1 MRDIVHVEIHAAQET
16 VAELFSDPARS
27 TGWMED
33 LERYEPITG
42 APGFPGS
49 TYRLI
54 SKSGN
59 MGFLA
64 TVVSRELP
72 NYVNLVLES
81 PAVHVSI
88 NAAFERAPSG
98 ATRLVSTE
106 DFRFKSVLGKL
117 TSVFA
122 KPAIHAAH
130 QKQMDAFKRFAEDTR
145 R

>member
-1 MRDIVHVEIHAAQET
+1 MRDVVDVEIRAPKET
-16 VAELFSDPARS
+16 VAELFSDPTQS

-49 TYRLI
+49 TYRLV
-54 SKSGN
+54 SKSGK
-59 MGFLA
+59 MDFVG

-72 NYVNLVLES
+72 NRVNLVLES
-81 PAVHVSI
+81 AAVQVSI
-88 NAAFERAPSG
+88 DAAFERAPSG

-106 DFRFKSVLGKL
+106 DFRFKSLLGKF

-130 QKQMDAFKRFAEDTR
+130 QKQMDAFKRFAEGA
-145 R
+145 

>member
-1 MRDIVHVEIHAAQET
+1 MRDVVHVEIRAPQET
-16 VAELFSDPARS
+16 VAELFSDPAQS

-49 TYRLI
+49 TYRLV

-59 MGFLA
+59 MDFVA

-72 NYVNLVLES
+72 NHVNLVLES
-81 PAVHVSI
+81 PVVHVSI
-88 NAAFERAPSG
+88 DAAFKRAPSG

-106 DFRFKSVLGKL
+106 DFRFKSFFGKL

-130 QKQMDAFKRFAEDTR
+130 QKQMDAFKRFAEGAK
-145 R
+145 

>member
-1 MRDIVHVEIHAAQET
+1 MRDVVEVEIRAPQET
-16 VAELFSDPARS
+16 VAELFSDPTQS

-33 LERYEPITG
+33 LVRYEPITG

-49 TYRLI
+49 TYRLL
-54 SKSGN
+54 SKSGR
-59 MGFLA
+59 MDFVA

-72 NYVNLVLES
+72 NRVALVLES
-81 PAVHVSI
+81 PSLLVSI
-88 NAAFERAPSG
+88 DAAFTRAPSG

-106 DFRFKSVLGKL
+106 DFRFKRLLGKL

-130 QKQMDAFKRFAEDTR
+130 QNQMDAFKRFVEGEA
-145 R
+145 

>member
-1 MRDIVHVEIHAAQET
+1 MRDVVDVEIHAPQET
-16 VAELFSDPARS
+16 VAELFSDPTQS

-49 TYRLI
+49 TYRLV
-54 SKSGN
+54 SRSGK
-59 MGFLA
+59 MDFVG

-72 NYVNLVLES
+72 NHVNLVLES
-81 PAVHVSI
+81 PAVQVSI
-88 NAAFERAPSG
+88 DAAFERAPSG

-106 DFRFKSVLGKL
+106 DFRFKSLLGKF

-130 QKQMDAFKRFAEDTR
+130 QKQMDAFKRFAEGA
-145 R
+145 

>member
-1 MRDIVHVEIHAAQET
+1 MRDVVDVEIHAPQET
-16 VAELFSDPARS
+16 VAELFSDPTQS

-49 TYRLI
+49 TYRLV
-54 SKSGN
+54 SRSGK
-59 MGFLA
+59 MDFVG

-72 NYVNLVLES
+72 NRVNLVLES
-81 PAVHVSI
+81 AAVQVSI
-88 NAAFERAPSG
+88 DAAFERAPSG

-106 DFRFKSVLGKL
+106 DFRFKSLLGKF

-130 QKQMDAFKRFAEDTR
+130 QKQMDAFKRFAEGA
-145 R
+145 